1 MHVKGSNVKK
11 KSGVPL
17 YLQIHEQLLQK
28 IEDGVWP
35 EDTMIPT
42 EVELC
47 KEYDVSNITVREA
60 IRILVQDGKLSRTPG
75 KGTFVTRQKLEQ
87 KLNRFFSFTRWAVQ
101 NGLKPASRILRVET
115 MNCDSHIAGHLD
127 LKEGD
132 QVTRI
137 ERLRLGDSEPLML
150 EVIWICADSY
160 TDLHLKDLSNIPL
173 NDILA
178 NDYHVLLTKAVE
190 SIEPKMSDEYVS
202 HLLGI
207 HKEALLLYVEHTAFT
222 TSGRTVYFVTS
233 FYRGDRVKFTI
244 ELSGT

>member
-1 MHVKGSNVKK
+1 MKGSNVKK

-17 YLQIHEQLLQK
+17 YLQIHENLLQK
-28 IEDGVWP
+28 IEERIWP

-42 EVELC
+42 EAELC
-47 KEYDVSNITVREA
+47 REYDVSNITVREA
-60 IRILVQDGKLSRTPG
+60 IRILVQDGRLSRTPG

-87 KLNRFFSFTRWAVQ
+87 KLNRFFSFTRWALQ
-101 NGLKPASRILRVET
+101 NGLKPASRILRIET
-115 MNCDSHIAGHLD
+115 MDCDSHIAGHLA

-137 ERLRLGDSEPLML
+137 ERLRMGDSEPLTL
-150 EVIWICADSY
+150 EVIWISADTY
-160 TDLHLKDLSNIPL
+160 PNLHLKDLSNIPL

-178 NDYHVLLTKAVE
+178 NDYNVLLMKAIE
-190 SIEPKMSDEYVS
+190 SIEPSMSDEYVS

-207 HKEALLLYVEHTAFT
+207 PRETLLLYVEHTAFT
-222 TSGRTVYFVTS
+222 TSDRTVYFVTS

-244 ELSGT
+244 ELSAS